1 MTRSVLALCESYPSR
16 TLLTHSWC
24 TARAVN
30 RPGLLASKR
39 SSPGALICGQ
49 GSNIHCRIATYLRDI
64 KRRVIEV
71 RERREVYKIDGAGAR
86 PDAVDPR
93 LLAHYTKVTEL
104 VGIDD
109 ARDDLIKVLT
119 DGSEA
124 SKQHGRVISIV
135 GCGGLGKTTLAN
147 VVYLKIRAQFDC
159 WAFVSVSQTP
169 DMRRL
174 FRGILSGLGKYIN
187 EETLDVKHFIDA
199 IRKFLQAKTYE

>member
-1 MTRSVLALCESYPSR
+1 V
-16 TLLTHSWC
+16 
-24 TARAVN
+24 
-30 RPGLLASKR
+30 
-39 SSPGALICGQ
+39 
-49 GSNIHCRIATYLRDI
+49 
-64 KRRVIEV
+64 
-71 RERREVYKIDGAGAR
+71 
-86 PDAVDPR
+86 
-93 LLAHYTKVTEL
+93 L

-109 ARDDLIKVLT
+109 ARDELIKVLT

-174 FRGILSGLGKYIN
+174 FRGILSELGKDIN

-199 IRKFLQAKTYE
+199 IRKFLQAKRHE